1 MKRENN
7 MTIIDDQALDSSSE
21 TAFDAAFEA
30 SKPALDQLSA
40 CVLIADRHLT
50 LRWLNRAAEKV
61 LRQIE
66 PHVKTA
72 FGLSFDQM
80 VGGSIH
86 RFHRDPVRVERILEE
101 QDSFRLPHLAEF
113 TFGEVTLNTTI
124 AGLPG
129 PDRNRVGYI
138 VTFSDVSAL
147 RLERQRNEEL
157 KVHLNTAAAAI
168 EELNVSIREISENA
182 SQTSGLAVNAEAE
195 TRRIS
200 DDVTTLDESR
210 ADIDRSLKAIDSVS
224 AKTKLLA
231 LNATIE
237 AARAGDLGKGF
248 AVVANEVKEL
258 AAQTELVTA
267 EIARQMK
274 ANRESIAALRT
285 DLGQMGDNMTDIA
298 SSQGG
303 IAAAVEEQQVTAASL
318 AETISHAASS
328 A

>member
-1 MKRENN
+1 
-7 MTIIDDQALDSSSE
+7 MTVIDDPVLDIE
-21 TAFDAAFEA
+21 IDQAFDAALSA

-40 CVLIADRHLT
+40 CVLVADKHLT
-50 LRWLNRAAEKV
+50 LRWFNQAASGV
-61 LRQIE
+61 LKRIE
-66 PHVKTA
+66 PSLQSA
-72 FGLSFDQM
+72 FGLSFDELM
-80 VGGSIH
+80 GGSIH
-86 RFHRDPVRVERILEE
+86 RFHRDPERVERVLDE

-113 TFGEVTLNTTI
+113 TFDAVTLTTTI

-129 PDRNRVGYI
+129 LNGQRGGYI

-147 RLERQRNEEL
+147 AIERQRNEEL
-157 KVHLNTAAAAI
+157 RVHLNAAAI
-168 EELNVSIREISENA
+168 AVEELNVSIREISESA
-182 SQTSGLAVNAEAE
+182 SRTSGLAVTAEQE

-200 DDVTTLDESR
+200 DDVKTLDESR

-267 EIARQMK
+267 EIASQMK
-274 ANRESIAALRT
+274 ANRESIALLRT
-285 DLGQMGDNMTDIA
+285 DLGEMGENMTDIA

-318 AETISHAASS
+318 ASTIGNAAETS
-328 A
+328 